1 MSAARTRK
9 TTTAAANDASR
20 VPTSTASPTTK
31 QISNNPTVNGRRVK
45 LARVTTTTKTRS
57 MSTKPKSTLSKQ
69 YDLARM
75 MPAHARQTSSSTAEV
90 RPPGPDP
97 LMWPRRNHFAGA

>member
-1 MSAARTRK
+1 VRSNLDRQP
-9 TTTAAANDASR
+9 DDQ
-20 VPTSTASPTTK
+20 

-69 YDLARM
+69 
-75 MPAHARQTSSSTAEV
+75 
-90 RPPGPDP
+90 
-97 LMWPRRNHFAGA
+97 